1 MTSVLLSVGVLG
13 LVTSVLLSVGV
24 LGLVT
29 SVLLFAGVVGF
40 GDIGIAVCRCDGF
53 W

>member
-24 LGLVT
+24 M
-29 SVLLFAGVVGF
+29 GF
-40 GDIGIAVCRCDGF
+40 GDIGIAVCRCDWF